1 MDRRPLGG
9 FPTGL
14 PDRCCVDR
22 LITAM
27 ILLAWKEPEAG
38 FPRQP
43 LPVSAQFVEQLGA
56 EHHVAIFAP
65 LAATDMNHHALTVDV
80 ADLQV
85 GQLSAP
91 GAGSIERH

>member
-14 PDRCCVDR
+14 PDGCCVDR

-27 ILLAWKEPEAG
+27 IPLAWKEPEAG

-43 LPVSAQFVEQLGA
+43 LPVAAQFVEQKA
-56 EHHVAIFAP
+56 RIK
-65 LAATDMNHHALTVDV
+65 
-80 ADLQV
+80 
-85 GQLSAP
+85 LSD
-91 GAGSIERH
+91 GELSIESQP